1 MSEKIEQEIEKISK
15 SMENST
21 RDPLEVLKETIQSSS
36 PEDLKKSIALM
47 TESQLNTFKGILE
60 EIKKGKAV
68 SMDDVYAPKR
78 EKRNIKDSSY
88 EIDRGDAENDKKLVK
103 KEADKHDHQ
112 GDSSPEGKESP
123 VIKATEPSLSD
134 LLKAL
139 SENSL
144 YEMIEKMRKKGYSS
158 EAIKGKLVEKGLE
171 GEKVQALID
180 RALAEHEK
188 EAHPEI
194 KKSEEVSVSENQE
207 VNAPEIKKSE
217 EKVVIE
223 EKKQSW
229 EGDTQFLLKANT
241 LGRNFHFNVNQYL
254 EEKEKE
260 SLKKSE
266 TKTISPI
273 SDILEKS
280 QNLSWDALENQR
292 MLSEHQPN
300 GSLVASFT
308 EEDLARAFGISIEEL
323 NKLLG

>member
-21 RDPLEVLKETIQSSS
+21 RDPLEVLKETIQSSN

-139 SENSL
+139 SESSL
-144 YEMIEKMRKKGYSS
+144 YEMIQKMCKKGYSS
-158 EAIKGKLVEKGLE
+158 EVIKGKLVKKGLE
-171 GEKVQALID
+171 GEKVQSLID
-180 RALAEHEK
+180 HALAEHEK

-194 KKSEEVSVSENQE
+194 KKSEE

-254 EEKEKE
+254 AEQEKE

-280 QNLSWDALENQR
+280 ENLSWDALENQR
-292 MLSEHQPN
+292 MLAEHQPN
-300 GSLVASFT
+300 GNLVASFT
-308 EEDLARAFGISIEEL
+308 QEDLARAFGMSVEEL